1 MNPAAQRDQFRLWLA
16 AFAVSLAVNFIA
28 LVALGL
34 WMVHSIVRVVPFA
47 TEAPPPGE
55 VVTILPVEA
64 EPAEAALAVET
75 AAEEAPAGEKPFVR
89 TSPDQESAPPERASF
104 MGERSTRAASDAP
117 PVADAPDLPS
127 QQGREPDYPGQ
138 IETTESVYQ
147 DGDLSHNTPA
157 TPDMAEAEPA
167 PPAPPDDVVEEV
179 QAEALAEP
187 LLEPAPAEAR
197 ERLAEGPMPVDRPVK
212 AEEREEQPKPAPE
225 RQSAEE
231 RRQEEREIAE
241 QAPKP
246 KSPQSPGFSG
256 NQQKT
261 RLQGSISRRGR
272 SALDVDESLLGR
284 YHAALSRAVEREWQL
299 NCMRNRDYIVPGM
312 LRVRFVLDADGKVRS
327 VGFVEEF
334 GVGSIQKGFT
344 LNSIRD
350 ADIPAMPAELK
361 KQLDGEPLELIY
373 NFIF

>member
-127 QQGREPDYPGQ
+127 QQGREPAYPGQ
-138 IETTESVYQ
+138 IETTVC
-147 DGDLSHNTPA
+147 
-157 TPDMAEAEPA
+157 
-167 PPAPPDDVVEEV
+167 V
-179 QAEALAEP
+179 
-187 LLEPAPAEAR
+187 
-197 ERLAEGPMPVDRPVK
+197 
-212 AEEREEQPKPAPE
+212 
-225 RQSAEE
+225 
-231 RRQEEREIAE
+231 
-241 QAPKP
+241 
-246 KSPQSPGFSG
+246 
-256 NQQKT
+256 
-261 RLQGSISRRGR
+261 
-272 SALDVDESLLGR
+272 
-284 YHAALSRAVEREWQL
+284 
-299 NCMRNRDYIVPGM
+299 
-312 LRVRFVLDADGKVRS
+312 
-327 VGFVEEF
+327 
-334 GVGSIQKGFT
+334 
-344 LNSIRD
+344 
-350 ADIPAMPAELK
+350 
-361 KQLDGEPLELIY
+361 
-373 NFIF
+373 